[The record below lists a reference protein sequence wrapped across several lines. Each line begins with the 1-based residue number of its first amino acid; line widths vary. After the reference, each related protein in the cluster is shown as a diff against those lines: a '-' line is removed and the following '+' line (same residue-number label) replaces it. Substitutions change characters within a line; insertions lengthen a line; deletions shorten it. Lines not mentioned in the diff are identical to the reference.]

1 MFIVI
6 TSQNR
11 RNIPPPAGKCR
22 KFQKYE
28 LKDKGIIDKQ
38 LIEVEKEDT
47 FSQSGLV
54 LDKVLPMDMLITAG
68 MGERLRGKL
77 RNIGVH
83 VIVTEEI
90 DPDNFINSLL

>member
-1 MFIVI
+1 
-6 TSQNR
+6 
-11 RNIPPPAGKCR
+11 
-22 KFQKYE
+22 
-28 LKDKGIIDKQ
+28 
-38 LIEVEKEDT
+38 
-47 FSQSGLV
+47 
-54 LDKVLPMDMLITAG
+54 MDMLITAG